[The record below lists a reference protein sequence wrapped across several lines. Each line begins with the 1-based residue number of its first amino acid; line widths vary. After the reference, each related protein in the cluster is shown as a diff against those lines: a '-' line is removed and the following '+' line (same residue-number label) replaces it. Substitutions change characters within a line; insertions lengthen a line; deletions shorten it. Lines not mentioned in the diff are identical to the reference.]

1 MIDLLLKYG
10 ANIDVRID
18 SKLGYTILMKLAST
32 EFLDDEKFENNV
44 EIMEFL
50 IERGADKNIK
60 SNQGESALDF
70 AKKMNWEHIIP
81 VLEK

>member
-1 MIDLLLKYG
+1 MLAPFVERSETIAGNLTSVEVLLSY
-10 ANIDVRID
+10 
-18 SKLGYTILMKLAST
+18 
-32 EFLDDEKFENNV
+32 
-44 EIMEFL
+44 
-50 IERGADKNIK
+50 GADKNIK